1 MIAFA
6 LCPAD
11 QTVFLSLLFPY
22 ALSNFYRVFLAVVS
36 NDLSRDLGIDAA
48 GLANLQVAFLLAF
61 ALTQFPVGFTL
72 DRFGPRR
79 ILMLGLCGAVAGSLL
94 LASASEA
101 WQAILAMAL
110 LGAGFSPAL
119 MTAFYLIGRNYPP
132 SRFAT
137 VSSLLFGLGMMGDPL
152 SGTPLTMAVNAFGW
166 RPTMLAMG
174 GITAA
179 SLVCV
184 ALFIR
189 NPPRIEH
196 PTGPT
201 SAWAGA
207 KEIFALRALWPI
219 FPLALVIYAPIA
231 ATRGLWISPYLS
243 QVHHFGPDAV
253 GLSATAMGF
262 AFAAGGLL
270 YAPLNRLM
278 GEAKWTVTTGTAA
291 IVLGWLALG
300 LLADYSAA
308 LTLVLIV
315 FVACLGANVAIILTH
330 ARTFLPGHLL
340 GLGVTIMNLCF
351 FVGAG
356 IGQWLSGRY
365 VKAAEL
371 AAVAPAELYGRLF
384 IGFGLVLLVALG
396 CYAFAPR
403 EKRLAHAKMRP

>member
-1 MIAFA
+1 M
-6 LCPAD
+6 
-11 QTVFLSLLFPY
+11 FLSLLFPY

-36 NDLSRDLGIDAA
+36 TDLSRDLGIDAA
-48 GLANLQVAFLLAF
+48 GLANLQVSFLVAF

-79 ILMLGLCGAVAGSLL
+79 ILMLGLCCAVAGSVLL
-94 LASASEA
+94 GSSSQA

-110 LGAGFSPAL
+110 LGAGFSPVL

-132 SRFAT
+132 ARFAT

-166 RPTMLAMG
+166 RPTMLALG
-174 GITAA
+174 GITAVC
-179 SLVCV
+179 LVCV
-184 ALFIR
+184 ALFIH

-196 PTGPT
+196 PAGAT
-201 SAWAGA
+201 SPWAGA
-207 KEIFALRALWPI
+207 KEVFALRALWPI

-253 GLSATAMGF
+253 GISATAMGF
-262 AFAAGGLL
+262 SFAAGGLL
-270 YAPLNRLM
+270 YGPMNRLI
-278 GEAKWTVTTGTAA
+278 GDAKLTVTAGTTV
-291 IVLGWLALG
+291 IVIGWLALG
-300 LLADYSAA
+300 LLSDYSPA
-308 LTLVLIV
+308 LTLSLIV
-315 FVACLGANVAIILTH
+315 LVACLGANVAMILTH
-330 ARTFLPGHLL
+330 ARAFLPGHLL

-371 AAVAPAELYGRLF
+371 AAVAPADIYGRLF
-384 IGFGLVLLVALG
+384 MGFGMVLLVALV
-396 CYAFAPR
+396 CYGFAPR
-403 EKRLAHAKMRP
+403 EKRSAHAKMRA